1 MLANKVEVTTD
12 SQWIPVLNWWDLT
25 PEEMKQIVDRYD
37 TIQESSF
44 FRDKGRIYDLADFMR
59 VESDFEGWHGRSYDV
74 LMKWSDCGEAVMVG
88 RI

>member
-1 MLANKVEVTTD
+1 MFSNKVEVTTD
-12 SQWIPVLNWWDLT
+12 SKWIPVLNWWDLT

-59 VESDFEGWHGRSYDV
+59 T
-74 LMKWSDCGEAVMVG
+74 
-88 RI
+88 